1 MDRTV
6 TSIDMTDG
14 NRRGEEPES
23 YDWLYG
29 TSSTGVGSGDPTEL
43 LPGAPSGQSAPQQ
56 PRSDEPEATQVIN
69 RPEPGSAPPSARGLP
84 KEEPP
89 AWIAPHP
96 GAQPPAGGAPP
107 TQPKVK
113 KKRRWRIR
121 PFRIIFL
128 LLVVW
133 IAFLVAV
140 PYFAWKDIS
149 KVDAEPDIARLGDQP
164 GNTYLLVGSDSREGL
179 TAEQR
184 QRLHTGGDVGQR
196 TDTIMLL
203 HTGDGPNLLM
213 SIPRDSIVNVPGHG
227 ETKINAAYAYGGPE
241 LLVQTIEEATGIRV
255 DDYVEIGFGGFVN
268 MVNAVGGITICPKT
282 DMVDEDANLNVK
294 AGCQHASGKKALAY
308 ARSRHAQQLG
318 DIDRAQHQR
327 EVVSQV
333 GSKAF
338 SPWTF
343 LNPLR
348 YYKLAF
354 AGAEAVKVG
363 DNVGP
368 VAFANFAAAMRK
380 VDGKDGLT
388 CGVPIADF
396 AVHWDRDRADRMF
409 RLIREDRTSEIGKSL
424 CQPSGL
430 AK

>member
-1 MDRTV
+1 
-6 TSIDMTDG
+6 MTDG
-14 NRRGEEPES
+14 QRRGEEPES

-29 TSSTGVGSGDPTEL
+29 TSSKGVGSGDPTEL
-43 LPGAPSGQSAPQQ
+43 LPGAP
-56 PRSDEPEATQVIN
+56 EPEATQVIK
-69 RPEPGSAPPSARGLP
+69 RPEGGTPPASARGLP
-84 KEEPP
+84 KSEEP

-96 GAQPPAGGAPP
+96 GAKPPAGPP
-107 TQPKVK
+107 GGPTKPPKPPKTK

-128 LLVVW
+128 VLVLW
-133 IAFLVAV
+133 IAYLVAV
-140 PYFAWKDIS
+140 PFFAWKDIS
-149 KVDAEPDIARLGDQP
+149 QVDASPDVARLGDQP

-179 TAEQR
+179 TAKQR
-184 QRLHTGGDVGQR
+184 ERLHTGGDVGQR

-227 ETKINAAYAYGGPE
+227 ETKINAAYAYGGPQ
-241 LLVQTIEEATGIRV
+241 LLVQTIEEATGIRI
-255 DDYVEIGFGGFVN
+255 DHYVEIGFGGFVN

-294 AGCQHASGKKALAY
+294 AGCQPANGKKALAY
-308 ARSRHAQQLG
+308 ARSRHAQELG
-318 DIDRAQHQR
+318 DIDRAKNQR

-343 LNPLR
+343 LNPVR

-354 AGAEAVKVG
+354 AGAESVKVG
-363 DNVGP
+363 DDVGP
-368 VAFANFAAAMRK
+368 VAFANFANAMRS
-380 VDGKDGLT
+380 VDGKSGLT

-396 AVHWDRDRADRMF
+396 AVHWDRERADRMF

-430 AK
+430 AR

>member
-1 MDRTV
+1 
-6 TSIDMTDG
+6 MTDG
-14 NRRGEEPES
+14 QRRGEEPEG

-29 TSSTGVGSGDPTEL
+29 TSSKGVGSGDPTEL
-43 LPGAPSGQSAPQQ
+43 LPGAPADPPTGQQ
-56 PRSDEPEATQVIN
+56 PRADEPEATQVIK
-69 RPEPGSAPPSARGLP
+69 RPEPGTPPPSARGIP
-84 KEEPP
+84 KGSEAP

-96 GAQPPAGGAPP
+96 GAQPPAGGPGGPGAKA
-107 TQPKVK
+107 PKVK

-128 LLVVW
+128 LLVLW
-133 IAFLVAV
+133 IAYLVAV
-140 PYFAWKDIS
+140 PFFAWQDIS
-149 KVDAEPDIARLGDQP
+149 KIDAEPDIARLGDQP
-164 GNTYLLVGSDSREGL
+164 GSTYLLVGSDSREGL
-179 TAEQR
+179 TAKQR
-184 QRLHTGGDVGQR
+184 ERLHTGGDVGQR

-227 ETKINAAYAYGGPE
+227 ETKINAAYAYGGPQ

-255 DDYVEIGFGGFVN
+255 DNYIEIGFGGFVN

-282 DMVDEDANLNVK
+282 DMVDKDADLNVK

-338 SPWTF
+338 SPATF
-343 LNPLR
+343 LNPFR
-348 YYKLAF
+348 YYDLAF
-354 AGAEAVKVG
+354 AGAESVKIG

-380 VDGKDGLT
+380 VDGEDGLT

-396 AVHWDRDRADRMF
+396 AVHWDRERADRMF
-409 RLIREDRTSEIGKSL
+409 RLIREDRTSEINKSL